1 MKNSLTTF
9 AITALLLAAP
19 VSVWADDADAWLL
32 PATLEGASHPSPK
45 LLHDTDLSTM
55 RGQGFKMPEFD
66 IGVILWDEV
75 DSGAK
80 PKTHHSSGDGAFTVT
95 VE

>member
-1 MKNSLTTF
+1 MKNYLTSF
-9 AITALLLAAP
+9 AITAVLLTTS

-32 PATLEGASHPSPK
+32 QATMDLSSPPS
-45 LLHDTDLSTM
+45 LSLIHDQDLSTM
-55 RGQGFKMPEFD
+55 RAQGFKLPEFD
-66 IGVILWDEV
+66 TGVILWDEV

-80 PKTHHSSGDGAFTVT
+80 PKPHHATGDGVFTVT